1 MTREQ
6 FERECD
12 YGVAMSIAKALLR
25 AGLITEREYRKI
37 DTINARKYRP
47 LIGGLKPEIP

>member
-6 FERECD
+6 FNREKD
-12 YGVAMSIAKALLR
+12 YGAAMAVAKAMLR

-37 DTINARKYRP
+37 DTIYRRKYRP
-47 LIGGLKPEIP
+47 IIGGLRLNIP